1 MFKKIVLVSKKQVVK
16 NSNQHVKYVWFIHFS
31 SHKTTQ
37 VICNTYLKLKNW
49 LNLSDTFK
57 LY

>member
-37 VICNTYLKLKNW
+37 VICNTYLKLKK
-49 LNLSDTFK
+49 SG
-57 LY
+57 